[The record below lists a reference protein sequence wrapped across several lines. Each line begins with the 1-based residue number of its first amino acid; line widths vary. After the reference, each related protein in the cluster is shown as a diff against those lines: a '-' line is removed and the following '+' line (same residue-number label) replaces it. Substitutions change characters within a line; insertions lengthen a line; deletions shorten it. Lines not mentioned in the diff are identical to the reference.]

1 MFASNIFTTRR
12 AHVVSFIR
20 AIIPLPDGERFN
32 FCHAHGVI
40 TGLSL
45 ILFANECTSVFSSQT
60 LCSVLL
66 HRGLR
71 TQFSTKVARSSLPA
85 ALPLGTGGFIPA
97 EALPLTTGAFSR
109 LRLFLSPLVL
119 PLCPGSF
126 RLHWRFLAA
135 RPRTCFQHSLTRCG
149 HLQPPHLI
157 LPLLQ
162 CSMLLPQMASAQQAL
177 AAPPRKSATGN

>member
-12 AHVVSFIR
+12 AHVVSFIH
-20 AIIPLPDGERFN
+20 AIKLLPDGVRFN

-71 TQFSTKVARSSLPA
+71 TYFLTKVARSSLPA

-97 EALPLTTGAFSR
+97 AALPLTTGAFSR

-119 PLCPGSF
+119 PLCTGASS
-126 RLHWRFLAA
+126 LHWRFLPA
-135 RPRTCFQHSLTRCG
+135 RPRSCFQHSLTRCG
-149 HLQPPHLI
+149 HLRRCHLQPPR
-157 LPLLQ
+157 
-162 CSMLLPQMASAQQAL
+162 MLLPSLSLQHCCAPCCCRRWQARSL
-177 AAPPRKSATGN
+177 FS

>member
-71 TQFSTKVARSSLPA
+71 TYFLTQVARSSLTA

-97 EALPLTTGAFSR
+97 AALPLHHRR
-109 LRLFLSPLVL
+109 LLSPPAL
-119 PLCPGSF
+119 PLSTGSSS
-126 RLHWRFLAA
+126 LHWRILFPLAFPSSSPA
-135 RPRTCFQHSLTRCG
+135 VLFSAFTDEMWSPASV
-149 HLQPPHLI
+149 PPAAAAHA
-157 LPLLQ
+157 PAVTAALL
-162 CSMLLPQMASAQQAL
+162 CALLLPQMASA
-177 AAPPRKSATGN
+177 